1 MFVAQWQI
9 ITRDHFIV
17 SVVCQGFSDF
27 SSIQFS
33 GGVTGSHC
41 TPQGSKSS
49 PSYLQ
54 RNPRVDSKENHRPN
68 RRFFIT
74 LLFTYFCDSQEHRG
88 SSGDFESE
96 VNQCFHFGTTFPYGN
111 SQFHST
117 ESAPSRLSS
126 LDRFEGRLP
135 SRTGIPSV
143 QGLAFRPKRLSVGL
157 FEGSSYGNSSPSPA
171 GHPDIYF
178 YLDDWLLVA
187 ESQLLL
193 QSHLLATLQLAQSLG
208 FIVFLKISVLTPQRM
223 PVYLGASL
231 DFPRWIALV
240 PFCRLL
246 MRPLQLHFL

>member
-1 MFVAQWQI
+1 MI
-9 ITRDHFIV
+9 PKKT
-17 SVVCQGFSDF
+17 
-27 SSIQFS
+27 
-33 GGVTGSHC
+33 
-41 TPQGSKSS
+41 
-49 PSYLQ
+49 
-54 RNPRVDSKENHRPN
+54 
-68 RRFFIT
+68 
-74 LLFTYFCDSQEHRG
+74 G

-117 ESAPSRLSS
+117 ESVPSRLGS
-126 LDRFEGRLP
+126 LDRFERRLP
-135 SRTGIPSV
+135 SLTGIPSVQDTAGFQIPRQDFRV

-187 ESQLLL
+187 DSQSLL

-208 FIVFLKISVLTPQRM
+208 FIVFLKISLLTPQRM

-231 DFPRWIALV
+231 DFPRWMALV